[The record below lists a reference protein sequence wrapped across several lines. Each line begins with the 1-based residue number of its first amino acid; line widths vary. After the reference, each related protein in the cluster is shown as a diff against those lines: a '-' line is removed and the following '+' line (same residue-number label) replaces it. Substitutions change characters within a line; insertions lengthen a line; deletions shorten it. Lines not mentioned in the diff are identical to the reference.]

1 MGSVCLVGSETTVWE
16 SRRTNL
22 EVTMVKLKDSSAE
35 VTSSVTRDRGT
46 QQAGSSFQLK
56 HFPRFFLSPSLHN
69 VTALHLVVAPLI
81 LPSPSD

>member
-1 MGSVCLVGSETTVWE
+1 MCLVGSETTVWE

-22 EVTMVKLKDSSAE
+22 EVTMGKLKDSSAE
-35 VTSSVTRDRGT
+35 VTSSVTREGET
-46 QQAGSSFQLK
+46 QQASSSFQLK
-56 HFPRFFLSPSLHN
+56 HFPKFFVSSSLQN